1 MFYCSLEN
9 TLEINKEDS
18 SIIGVLHS
26 DRKQIIQ
33 EFRDEK
39 KPDIFLARHKDT
51 VRVLKLCPTRK
62 LIVSGGNDSQIKI
75 WDLGLGKQTGEW
87 IQESSENIVA
97 LDLHHSERW
106 IFCGGYEHS
115 IKILDIS
122 DPSKITV
129 LNTLAFNNRVYT
141 LNFLRKK
148 NALLCG
154 GYNKRF
160 LRLWTNLMK
169 NPTGRRLSSISE
181 VSEDNTN
188 KTPKKQYLVKS
199 LINKMYNSHTPRANQ
214 NTAITSFKK
223 NNKYS
228 TQVKM
233 PKHIFKKPLIFKSE
247 LIVDSHDNLVQS
259 TESSIS
265 SMSAND
271 FEPNEINFMS
281 ELKES
286 LVDISRIDHSS
297 EFKIDTSINF
307 VCNAP
312 KKSLFSNA
320 NPDFLPVP
328 HNLELS
334 ELFTEVSQKIKKM
347 EKKNISRDLKLLLEP
362 VKRSKNMMITSA
374 KFKSDKDS
382 IKASELGNSYLGGQ
396 KRTYERERLYR
407 SQREIFKRGI
417 GGITSRNR
425 ERNNTTFG
433 RSQFRNQK
441 PRDLNE
447 QFRSINR
454 NKFKSNRFISEDS
467 SQLKSKNQ
475 TDWEIAIDQTKAIGG
490 LLREG
495 NIAEKDF
502 LKCIKK
508 ETKEIREG
516 FERKEDLNIN
526 QLKKKI
532 RFVDNAIAERLIEV
546 GFTQIDCSK
555 QMREHQNT
563 IKSRMLLN

>member
-1 MFYCSLEN
+1 MLLS
-9 TLEINKEDS
+9 
-18 SIIGVLHS
+18 
-26 DRKQIIQ
+26 
-33 EFRDEK
+33 
-39 KPDIFLARHKDT
+39 RHKDT
-51 VRVLKLCPTRK
+51 VRVLKLCPQRK

-75 WDLGLGKQTGEW
+75 WDLVLGKQTGEW
-87 IQESSENIVA
+87 NQESSENIVA
-97 LDLHHSERW
+97 LDLHHSEKW

-122 DPSKITV
+122 DPSNITV
-129 LNTLAFNNRVYT
+129 LSVLAFNNRVYT

-160 LRLWTNLMK
+160 VRLWTNLMK
-169 NPTGRRLSSISE
+169 NPNERRLSSISE
-181 VSEDNTN
+181 VSEDNSN
-188 KTPKKQYLVKS
+188 PNPQKQYLVKS
-199 LINKMYNSHTPRANQ
+199 LIQKMYNSHTPRANPNKAVTTFQ
-214 NTAITSFKK
+214 K
-223 NNKYS
+223 NNQYS
-228 TQVKM
+228 THLKM

-259 TESSIS
+259 SESSIS

-271 FEPNEINFMS
+271 YEPNEINFMS

-297 EFKIDTSINF
+297 ELKLDTSLHF

-312 KKSLFSNA
+312 KQSLFSNP
-320 NPDFLPVP
+320 NPDSLPVP
-328 HNLELS
+328 RNFELS
-334 ELFTEVSQKIKKM
+334 ELLTEVSQKIKKM
-347 EKKNISRDLKLLLEP
+347 EKSNFKRDLKLLLEP
-362 VKRSKNMMITSA
+362 VKRPKNMMITSA
-374 KFKSDKDS
+374 KVKSDKDS
-382 IKASELGNSYLGGQ
+382 IKASELENSYMGGQ
-396 KRTYERERLYR
+396 KRTYERDRLYR
-407 SQREIFKRGI
+407 SQREIYKRGI

-425 ERNNTTFG
+425 ERHNKILG

-441 PRDLNE
+441 PRDLNQ

-454 NKFKSNRFISEDS
+454 NKFKSNRFIRENPD
-467 SQLKSKNQ
+467 QLKSKNQ

-495 NIAEKDF
+495 NISEKDF

-516 FERKEDLNIN
+516 LGSKEDLNTN

-563 IKSRMLLN
+563 IKSRIVLT